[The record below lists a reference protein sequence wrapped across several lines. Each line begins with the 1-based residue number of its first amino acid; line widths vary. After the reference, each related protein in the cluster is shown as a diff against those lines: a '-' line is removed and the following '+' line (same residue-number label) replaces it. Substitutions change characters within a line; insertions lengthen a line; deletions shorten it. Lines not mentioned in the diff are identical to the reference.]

1 MYNTKQLKMFRN
13 KYICRLIAPILLLIF
28 ACSIE
33 SCGCGDKK
41 TYANIGMN
49 VEQTSLI
56 GDQKDIPITFQMDNS
71 GTTAIVANFKLR
83 FRIVEQK
90 NVNGATT
97 GTAVKYQE
105 VGNIQKT
112 ITDAIENEKPLT
124 SLTTFLELSAQEIAE
139 FTTKFT
145 LIPAKDVVQVK
156 LSFELLDNNNKVLQT
171 TEVDWMQS
179 PIVINC
185 DPLIEK
191 ISTFTICNLQE
202 DIQDL
207 SKLVVEVISRQ
218 SSVAVLLG
226 DLNKSKATLKEL
238 LPGTTKLLK
247 GELSKPIKI
256 TVKDPDAELVGNLK
270 ILVYSSD
277 AAANSTNLAQHKV
290 KWAKFTK
297 DAATPEEAKQREEY
311 IKIKQKKKETLQKKK
326 ELDEEKARL
335 AKERKEAQERFVE
348 EKDQLTEDK
357 NKKLDQLRKEKAEAL
372 KSKNQAEQ
380 QPINAE
386 YAAKEKGIIDK
397 FNQDVKAA
405 EKRRDDILGKT
416 GEQEQEAKKQDQK
429 LTEELRD
436 EEDKERK
443 GKAGLDKKTGKE
455 GGTNSDSTS
464 TPQVTLALD
473 ERKNLKDPRFTIS
486 LNKSVKAWDEK
497 YARGINIWYE
507 IEDNG
512 ENTSKLL
519 LKNGKKIAIKPNEKV
534 SLSKFF
540 EGKQLASIIK
550 NINNNKPQ
558 KLSFTIDGAQNAKS
572 VKLILHVEDG
582 NNVVPPVTVEWQNGK
597 TDKPDKKGKNK
608 NS

>member
-1 MYNTKQLKMFRN
+1 MYNTKQLKMFSN
-13 KYICRLIAPILLLIF
+13 KYICRLIAPVLLLIF

-33 SCGCGDKK
+33 ACGCGDKK

-49 VEQTSLI
+49 VEQKSLI

-71 GTTAIVANFKLR
+71 GTTAVVANFKLR
-83 FRIVEQK
+83 FKIVEQK
-90 NVNGATT
+90 NVNGETT
-97 GTAVKYQE
+97 GTAIKYQE

-112 ITDAIENEKPLT
+112 ITDTIENEKPLT
-124 SLTTFLELSAQEIAE
+124 SLTTFVELSSQEIAE

-145 LIPAKDVVQVK
+145 LIPAKDVVKVK
-156 LSFELLDNNNKVLQT
+156 LSFELLDNYNKILQT

-185 DPLIEK
+185 DPIIEK

-218 SSVAVLLG
+218 SNVTVLLG

-238 LPGTTKLLK
+238 LTGTTQLLK

-277 AAANSTNLAQHKV
+277 ATANSTNLAQQKV

-297 DAATPEEAKQREEY
+297 EPATPEEAKQREEY

-348 EKDQLTEDK
+348 EQEQLTEIK
-357 NKKLDQLRKEKAEAL
+357 NEKLKEARQQKDLKKEKEA
-372 KSKNQAEQ
+372 
-380 QPINAE
+380 
-386 YAAKEKGIIDK
+386 IDK
-397 FNQDVKAA
+397 FNEDLKAA
-405 EKRRDDILGKT
+405 EARRDAILGKT

-443 GKAGLDKKTGKE
+443 GKAELDKKNGKE
-455 GGTNSDSTS
+455 GGNNSDSTS
-464 TPQVTLALD
+464 TPQVNLALED
-473 ERKNLKDPRFTIS
+473 RKNIKDPRFTIS
-486 LNKSVKAWDEK
+486 LNKSGKAWDEK
-497 YARGINIWYE
+497 YARGITIWYE

-512 ENTSKLL
+512 ENTSKVL

-540 EGKQLASIIK
+540 EGKQLTGIVK
-550 NINNNKPQ
+550 NINNNKAQ
-558 KLSFTIDGAQNAKS
+558 KLSFTIDDAQNAKS
-572 VKLILHVEDG
+572 VKLLLHIEDG
-582 NNVVPPVTVEWQNGK
+582 NNVVPPLTVEWQNGK
-597 TDKPDKKGKNK
+597 VDKPDKKAKNK